1 MTTTKQA
8 TIFGDVTEIANRLQ
22 PDELPKAINDWALCV
37 QILLLYKKPVD
48 FFTIVKEFGIIKFQT
63 RIAEILTVYPHLVEI
78 TEGTSR
84 KRLGRVVA
92 VSKYFIKDKA
102 AAIELYMTVLN
113 KKRLFSELYHQKKTR
128 GND

>member
-1 MTTTKQA
+1 MIAQQTD
-8 TIFGDVTEIANRLQ
+8 IFGNSTPIGYQLQ
-22 PDELPKAINDWALCV
+22 PHELPKAVNDWAFCI

-48 FFTIVKEFGIIKFQT
+48 YFTIVKEFGIIKFQT
-63 RIAEILTVYPHLVEI
+63 RIAEILTVYPHLIEI

-102 AAIELYMTVLN
+102 AAIELYMTVFN
-113 KKRLFSELYHQKKTR
+113 KKRVFCELYNRKKTK
-128 GND
+128 GE